1 MVTKVSTSRNKD
13 GKPRRLRKVT
23 NLRAGRR
30 QARKMVEMK
39 LGRKLQKSELVH
51 HKAGGP
57 LKNTAKNLTVVKGQK
72 RHNTIHP
79 GV

>member
-1 MVTKVSTSRNKD
+1 MVTVSTSRNKD
-13 GKPRRLRKVT
+13 GKGRGVGRGTTR
-23 NLRAGRR
+23 RAGRR